1 MWSAFAGERSASRDW
16 ERRHRPELTSMLAGG
31 RLSFDRAMADQS
43 HKDVAAGRYVL
54 HRFSTLSQA
63 VVSAASPSFQAT
75 SVRLVCAC

>member
-1 MWSAFAGERSASRDW
+1 
-16 ERRHRPELTSMLAGG
+16 MLAGG

-63 VVSAASPSFQAT
+63 VVSRLTKLPSHVSCLCDWSVLAVASEHRSK
-75 SVRLVCAC
+75 